1 MKNRLRAWLPAT
13 GTFAVFSVLSWRL
26 PWGLPLSGTVVTVLR
41 VALLVLGAVAA
52 VLVLLYVRARM
63 AKEPEVAGGAEID
76 EAVSAAEARLASSNL
91 AVDSRIGR
99 LPVALVLGP
108 TGSTKTSIVVHS
120 GLDPELLA
128 GEVQRGDAVMATDP
142 VNIWYAHG
150 AVVVEAGG
158 RMLEDA
164 ARWRRLLGHLQPRRF
179 AAALGRGRQAPRFA
193 VLCFA
198 CDDFVKPGAAQ
209 NLHSMARQ
217 LRARLSEAAQQLG
230 IRLPVYV
237 LFTRADRLPFFA
249 DYVRSLTSEEAQQ
262 VVGATL
268 PLAPVSAGTWAERES
283 RRLNEAFGRIVH
295 ALAVRRLELLPRE
308 EEEQTR
314 AGAYEF
320 PRELSKIVEPAVQ
333 LLLDVF
339 RPSQLGVTPLLR
351 GFYFTGVRPIII
363 RDAGAEPAPPS
374 QAAAAMASG
383 ATSVFNAALLQQ
395 ALRQVASTA
404 GGGGRKVPQWVFLP
418 RLFRDVIL
426 RDDVALNLTGGG
438 TRVDLLRRSLIGAA
452 AAACLILVA
461 GFTTSYAKNRSM
473 IVHSA
478 AAALFAGD
486 ARTASSEHLV
496 QLDSL
501 RRAAAHVGSIDRSR
515 TRLSYRW
522 GLYRGDA
529 VHAHLLQLYFDRF
542 QPALWGDTRQAI
554 EEHLR
559 SLPREP
565 DQDSNFGR
573 TQDAF
578 AAYMLTTRRNDL
590 STAADLATPLLD
602 NWRRPDTP
610 PEQIEL
616 ASRQFEFFA
625 TELPYRKPYPDDV
638 ADDELVARVQDFLL
652 NFGSDVYYA
661 ALIST
666 LNRHRAVRFEGPY
679 DHVSNPR
686 TVRGAFTLEGL
697 RDFQAALDSVEFIF
711 DRYAWLYGNRVP
723 ANKPQ
728 PRELA
733 TRYYAE
739 YVAEWQDYLRQARV
753 AAGGNFSAASTGL
766 AALAMP
772 QSPLFNMLRVAS
784 FNTNMP
790 VDHPV
795 GRGFQPL
802 HALVDPQAQPYNV
815 TAAVQPYTEALTR
828 LAGQARAAGVPNA
841 APDPMV
847 SVEVRTVASSLTSPA
862 TADVE
867 AAQTAAQLRRLL
879 MQPAEQFD
887 RMAAG
892 APRDMI
898 NAAGADFCREYATLQ
913 NKLPFNW
920 QSRESAAPGE
930 VGRVFQANGQ
940 LATFW
945 ADHLQDRLTE
955 TGGRRA
961 GRGPVTGAFE
971 RFFTTAVAFR
981 EALYPGGASALVEI
995 YFSFEPPPGAR
1006 VRLEVDDVTR
1016 DFSGTVRG
1024 SESIRWQAERGRVA
1038 RIVVDYGNEQVVVAQ
1053 GSGPYGLFAM
1063 FYEASSWSGS
1073 GPYDVEW
1080 PIRGRSQTLIGR
1092 ISMSPAL
1099 RRVLERG
1106 SLDPLRRCVS
1116 TVVNQ

>member
-1 MKNRLRAWLPAT
+1 MKNRLRAWLPAV
-13 GTFAVFSVLSWRL
+13 GTFTVFGVISWRL
-26 PWGLPLSGTVVTVLR
+26 PWGLPLSGTVITVLR
-41 VALLVLGAVAA
+41 VTLLVLGVVAA
-52 VLVLLYVRARM
+52 VLVLLYVRSRT
-63 AKEPEVAGGAEID
+63 AKEPEVQGGAEID

-91 AVDSRIGR
+91 AADSRIGR

-128 GEVQRGDAVMATDP
+128 GEVQRGDAVIATDP
-142 VNIWYAHG
+142 VNIWYAQG
-150 AVVVEAGG
+150 TVLVEAGG
-158 RMLEDA
+158 RMLDDA
-164 ARWRRLLGHLQPRRF
+164 ARWGRLLRHLQPRRF
-179 AAALGRGRQAPRFA
+179 AAALGRGKQAPRFA

-217 LRARLSEAAQQLG
+217 LRSRLSEASQQLG

-237 LFTRADRLPFFA
+237 LFTRADRLPYFA
-249 DYVRSLTSEEAQQ
+249 DYVRSLTGDEAQQ

-268 PLAPVSAGTWAERES
+268 PLLPASDGTWAERES

-295 ALAVRRLELLPRE
+295 ALALRRLELLPRE
-308 EEEQTR
+308 EQEQVR

-320 PRELSKIVEPAVQ
+320 PRELSKIMEPAVQ

-339 RPSQLGVTPLLR
+339 RPSQLGVNPLLR

-363 RDAGAEPAPPS
+363 RDAGAEPGPPA
-374 QAAAAMASG
+374 QAAAAVTSG

-395 ALRQVASTA
+395 ALRQAA
-404 GGGGRKVPQWVFLP
+404 APAGGGRKVPQWVFLP

-426 RDDVALNLTGGG
+426 LDDVALNLTGGG

-452 AAACLILVA
+452 AAACLVLAV

-473 IVHSA
+473 ILHSIEA
-478 AAALFAGD
+478 AAFARD
-486 ARTASSEHLV
+486 ARTASSEDLL

-501 RRAAAHVGSIDRSR
+501 RSAAAHVGSIDRSR

-522 GLYRGDA
+522 GLYRGRD
-529 VHAHLLQLYFDRF
+529 VHAHLLHLYFDRF
-542 QPALWGDTRQAI
+542 RPALWNDTRQAI
-554 EEHLR
+554 EAHLR
-559 SLPREP
+559 ALPREP

-578 AAYMLTTRRNDL
+578 AAYMLTSRRNDL
-590 STAADLATPLLD
+590 STPADLAVPLLD
-602 NWRRPDTP
+602 NWRQTDTP
-610 PEQIEL
+610 AEHVEL

-625 TELPYRKPYPDDV
+625 MELPYRKPYPDDV
-638 ADDELVARVQDFLL
+638 ADDEVVAKAQDFLL

-679 DHVSNPR
+679 DYASNPR
-686 TVRGAFTLEGL
+686 TVRGAFTMDGL
-697 RDFQAALDSVEFIF
+697 RDFQAALDSVESIF

-728 PRELA
+728 PQELA
-733 TRYYAE
+733 ARYYAE
-739 YVAEWQDYLRQARV
+739 YVAEWLDYLRQARV
-753 AAGGNFSAASTGL
+753 AAGGNFAAASTGL

-772 QSPLFNMLRVAS
+772 QSPLFNMLRLAS
-784 FNTNMP
+784 FHTNMP
-790 VDHPV
+790 ADHPV
-795 GRGFQPL
+795 GRSFQPL
-802 HALVDPQAQPYNV
+802 HALVDPHAQPYNV

-828 LAGQARAAGVPNA
+828 LAGQVRAAGMPGS

-862 TADVE
+862 TPDAE
-867 AAQTAAQLRRLL
+867 AAQAAAQLRRLL

-898 NAAGADFCREYATLQ
+898 NAAGADFCRQYASLQ
-913 NKLPFNW
+913 TRLPFNW
-920 QSRESAAPGE
+920 QSRESASPE
-930 VGRVFQANGQ
+930 DVNQVFQANGQ

-961 GRGPVTGAFE
+961 GREPVTGAFE
-971 RFFTTAVAFR
+971 RFFSTAVAFR
-981 EALYPGGASALVEI
+981 AALYPGGTSALVEI

-1006 VRLEVDDVTR
+1006 VRLQVDDVTR

-1038 RIVVDYGNEQVVVAQ
+1038 RIVVDYGDDEVVVAQ
-1053 GSGPYGLFAM
+1053 GSGPYALFAM
-1063 FYEASSWSGS
+1063 FYEATSWSGS

-1080 PIRGRSQTLIGR
+1080 PIRGRSQTLIGKV
-1092 ISMSPAL
+1092 SMSPAL
-1099 RRVLERG
+1099 RRVLQRG

-1116 TVVNQ
+1116 TVVN